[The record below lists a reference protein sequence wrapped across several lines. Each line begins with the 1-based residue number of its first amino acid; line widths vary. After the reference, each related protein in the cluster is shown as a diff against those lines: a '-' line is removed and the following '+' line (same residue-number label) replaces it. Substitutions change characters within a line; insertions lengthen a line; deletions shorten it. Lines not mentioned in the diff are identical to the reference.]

1 MKISE
6 SNSEK
11 TILQNNSKQSEYVN
25 FDENVSVT

>member
-11 TILQNNSKQSEYVN
+11 TIVKNNSKQSEYVI
-25 FDENVSVT
+25 FDDNVSVT